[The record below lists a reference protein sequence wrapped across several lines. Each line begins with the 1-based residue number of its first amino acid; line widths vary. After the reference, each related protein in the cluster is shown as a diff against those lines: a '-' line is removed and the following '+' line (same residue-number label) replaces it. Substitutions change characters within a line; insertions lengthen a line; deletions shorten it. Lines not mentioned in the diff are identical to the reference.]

1 MKKGIWV
8 SIFAAAA
15 AVAAAAVAVTAFI
28 KRKSEALADHLDYD
42 PDAYFEADEE
52 DESLFDG
59 DPVEAPADEEDEDEE
74 EEETIPPFPDEQAAV
89 EGDEAVSDD
98 DAVK

>member
-1 MKKGIWV
+1 MKKGVWV

-42 PDAYFEADEE
+42 PDAYFESDEE
-52 DESLFDG
+52 DDASLYEG
-59 DPVEAPADEEDEDEE
+59 EPVEVPADEEEPD
-74 EEETIPPFPDEQAAV
+74 EETIPPLPDEQSAV
-89 EGDEAVSDD
+89 EEDDSVSEDD
-98 DAVK
+98 QAY

>member
-1 MKKGIWV
+1 MKKGVWV

-42 PDAYFEADEE
+42 PDA
-52 DESLFDG
+52 LFRDR
-59 DPVEAPADEEDEDEE
+59 
-74 EEETIPPFPDEQAAV
+74 
-89 EGDEAVSDD
+89 
-98 DAVK
+98 